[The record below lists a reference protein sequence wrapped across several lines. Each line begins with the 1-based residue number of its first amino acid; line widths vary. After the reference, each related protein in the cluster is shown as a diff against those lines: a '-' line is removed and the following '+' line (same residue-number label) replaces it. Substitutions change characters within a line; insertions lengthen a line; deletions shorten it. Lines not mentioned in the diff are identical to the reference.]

1 MLKYRLPWGQPSF
14 RVILALV
21 AAWGMTSCGGVEY
34 GEYQPYLPAAHEEI
48 YQFDISLLSEWG
60 GAIEPEQKNV
70 TLCFKDNHYF
80 RIADIGYLKYSYNTE
95 DNDDLSTITFKLSSS
110 KQDQDSDSDSGKD
123 DENAVPAPS
132 ADELNQ
138 LTCRKMS
145 DNNASHYGVQNNCLI
160 DPERF
165 GAEGEELYMCQI
177 NFNTINLTDIDK
189 KWHNIFPELSYI
201 DDAFQLSQA
210 HVCIYKDDDALLVR
224 QNVSTPVVSIKNNTS
239 VDISEDAQNVHI
251 QLLRSSDSDN
261 DDNAYYEVNCF
272 ADGDSEKQSEMC
284 KFDDEKLYT
293 CKTLIGGATG
303 LNHIWKDVFK
313 RDNVPMYIAS
323 NGDNFGITKATSR
336 EFNDLPTLQILSAL
350 QLNVDTFGNHAF
362 DKDISMLSHVVER
375 SQYPY
380 VVSNLKNVPQNLK
393 GVSPFTI
400 WQVPAQDAEC
410 SPKNDETCCR
420 SSLHPDGAD
429 CLNVAVVSALEST
442 VKDYVYPGLFGS
454 LEVTD
459 YCDVLYALQEA
470 YNANARAFFVLA
482 HIATESDYRVKESEG
497 DDGKLLFDYAD
508 SGGKYILTSDRRVN
522 VFVLLQT
529 LFSLQGYYPDIC
541 KENHLIIPEYRIQS
555 KKTFC
560 PAICASDEPN
570 ADELCMNQCNQAYD
584 KQGNLDQK
592 ALEQQIIREMN
603 KEIFDGI
610 IGIFT
615 ASGDEH
621 LVGFT
626 TESLPEDAP
635 EGMVQFRMN
644 GTTLGNTLVDFPAE
658 PYFFDND
665 YLYTKNLFD
674 EKTEALLFTD
684 PKWASV
690 FDISAASVAQTRFD
704 AIYEKLKSHP
714 LWVMRL
720 PDGGEKTANF
730 RIKVTRNDT
739 GDARSDAL
747 SQPYVA
753 SLEYAELLPTLH
765 SPDEI
770 EDVKPAR
777 CLDHLKKLVSTD
789 AEISAS
795 VSHVSDICRRN
806 DEQLSESTAT
816 QACSCYHY
824 FNDIQDYANHK
835 LEEMPSYLACAD
847 YLQTRA
853 NALQT
858 DALAPV
864 ELQYLWS
871 CIYKAKTADICNGES
886 AWDMSESE
894 NYDFKDRVLFDLS
907 LLDDNSNMFTHYVH
921 NLKENELRSQTS
933 FVGNLVAD
941 MMLSTFN
948 LGKTNDR
955 YDVSFINAGALNL
968 LSDVQ
973 VTQHT
978 QETLKAL
985 SPYENGFLSLELSPS
1000 AFVNYIT
1007 HGIGSSEDNRGQ
1019 YPLLAGVMMSTVRL
1033 NGVNQIVELWAKHQP
1048 DEFMPFGCKEENEQ
1062 CQCQLKQ
1069 EDGTCL
1075 VRMETQL
1082 LKEPLYQLV
1091 DMVDVTNPAPDATYP
1106 TKDSGEIDC
1115 EAVFQ
1120 SYSSFDGIYNNDRSN
1135 SMYIFDPRK
1144 FHWQGKY
1151 RFNGVIAQSSNVYGL
1166 KNNYCT
1172 EDNNHKLFNVY
1183 YNNHG
1188 EIENNRF
1195 YPMILHVNLET
1206 LHSTASPRKVCK
1218 CYFTLASTELE
1229 PGQTELG
1236 FTTDPTEENL
1246 KNVMDNPNATED
1258 EISDI
1263 LDTHNYAE
1271 PTKGKLVSKKIRIA
1285 LVDFIAKGGD
1295 NFELPPFVD
1304 PADNDGKNSDV
1315 MFDAYPPSGTTN
1327 DVLGEFFDTGASS
1340 MCKQLDKNP
1349 NAIDGRRDIDIAWD
1363 NAFYHHID
1371 VTHEN
1376 DKTNVFI
1383 LEKPNRAAPMPPFG
1397 QYIIDGIQQR
1407 ERVDNE

>member
-1 MLKYRLPWGQPSF
+1 MLKYRSPWRQSSF
-14 RVILALV
+14 RVIFSIV
-21 AAWGMTSCGGVEY
+21 AAWGMTSCDGVEY

-60 GAIEPEQKNV
+60 GAIDPNYKNV
-70 TLCFKDNHYF
+70 TLCLKDDHYL
-80 RIADIGYLKYSYNTE
+80 RTADVGYLNYSYNME
-95 DNDDLSTITFKLSSS
+95 NNDDLSTVTFDLSSN
-110 KQDQDSDSDSGKD
+110 KQESENGSED
-123 DENAVPAPS
+123 DGAVPAPS
-132 ADELNQ
+132 AGEPNQ

-160 DPERF
+160 NSELY
-165 GAEGEELYMCQI
+165 GSETEELYMCVI
-177 NFNTINLTDIDK
+177 NFNTIQMSNIDMV
-189 KWHNIFPELSYI
+189 WHNVFPELSYAT
-201 DDAFQLSQA
+201 DAFQLS
-210 HVCIYKDDDALLVR
+210 HVPVCIKKDNHALLVR
-224 QNVSTPVVSIKNNTS
+224 QNVAVPVVPINDNDFVS
-239 VDISEDAQNVHI
+239 VSDDLQNIRI
-251 QLLRSSDSDN
+251 QLLKSSDSDDEN
-261 DDNAYYEVNCF
+261 NTYYEVNCSI
-272 ADGDSEKQSEMC
+272 GDEKEQSDMC
-284 KFDDEKLYT
+284 EFEDEKLYT

-323 NGDNFGITKATSR
+323 NGDNFGITKASSR
-336 EFNDLPTLQILSAL
+336 EFSDLPTLQLLSAL

-362 DKDISMLSHVVER
+362 DKDISTLSQVVER

-380 VVSNLKNVPQNLK
+380 VVSNLKNVPQNLR

-400 WQVPAQDAEC
+400 WQVPAQDANC
-410 SPKNDETCCR
+410 SPENDEICCR

-454 LEVTD
+454 LDVTD

-482 HIATESDYRVKESEG
+482 HIATESDYRVKESEADG
-497 DDGKLLFDYAD
+497 GKLLFDYTD

-541 KENHLIIPEYRIQS
+541 KENHLIIPEYRMQS
-555 KKTFC
+555 KQSIC
-560 PAICASDEPN
+560 PEICASDEPN
-570 ADELCMNQCNQAYD
+570 AAENCINQCNQAYD
-584 KQGNLDQK
+584 KQGNLDQR

-610 IGIFT
+610 IGVFT

-644 GTTLGNTLVDFPAE
+644 GTTFGNHLVDFPAE

-674 EKTEALLFTD
+674 SKNAALQLTNSAWAPIFGIST
-684 PKWASV
+684 ASV
-690 FDISAASVAQTRFD
+690 SQTRFD
-704 AIYEKLKSHP
+704 AIYDKLKSHP
-714 LWVMRL
+714 LWVIRL

-730 RIKVTRNDT
+730 RIKLTRNDT
-739 GDARSDAL
+739 GDARSEAL

-753 SLEYAELLPTLH
+753 SLEYAELLPTIH
-765 SPDEI
+765 SPEAM
-770 EDVKPAR
+770 ETVKPAL
-777 CLDHLKKLVSTD
+777 CLEHLKKLVSTD
-789 AEISAS
+789 AEIDAS
-795 VSHVSDICRRN
+795 LSDVSEICPR
-806 DEQLSESTAT
+806 DDKPLAESTT
-816 QACSCYHY
+816 IQACSCYHY
-824 FNDIQDYANHK
+824 FNDVQEYVINNGDD
-835 LEEMPSYLACAD
+835 MPSYLACAD

-853 NALQT
+853 NALQS
-858 DALAPV
+858 DALAPA

-871 CIYKAKTADICNGES
+871 CIYKAKTADICDGAMPWN
-886 AWDMSESE
+886 MSESE
-894 NYDFKDRVLFDLS
+894 EYDFKDRVMFDLK
-907 LLDDNSNMFTHYVH
+907 LLDGSANMFTQYVH
-921 NLKENELRSQTS
+921 NLTESELRSQTS
-933 FVGNLVAD
+933 FVGSLVAD
-941 MMLSTFN
+941 MMLSSFN

-1007 HGIGSSEDNRGQ
+1007 HGIGSRDDNRGQ
-1019 YPLLAGVMMSTVRL
+1019 YPLLSGVMMSTVRL
-1033 NGVNQIVELWAKHQP
+1033 DGSNQIVELWAKHQP
-1048 DEFMPFGCKEENEQ
+1048 DEFMPYGCEEEDSDQ

-1075 VRMETQL
+1075 KRTKEQV

-1091 DMVDVTNPAPDATYP
+1091 DMVDVTDPKDKAFP
-1106 TKDSGEIDC
+1106 TTDSGEIDC
-1115 EAVFQ
+1115 VEVIQ
-1120 SYSSFDGIYNNDRSN
+1120 SHSNFVEIYKVGNYDHGQN
-1135 SMYIFDPRK
+1135 MYIFDPRK
-1144 FHWQGKY
+1144 FHWQGMS
-1151 RFNGVIAQSSNVYGL
+1151 RFHSVIEQSSNLYGL
-1166 KNNYCT
+1166 KNAYCT
-1172 EDNNHKLFNVY
+1172 ADNNHKLFNVY
-1183 YNNHG
+1183 YKNHG

-1206 LHSTASPRKVCK
+1206 LHSMASPRKVCK
-1218 CYFTLASTELE
+1218 CYFTLASAELE
-1229 PGQTELG
+1229 PGQSELG
-1236 FTTDPTEENL
+1236 FTTNPTQDSL
-1246 KNVMDNPNATED
+1246 KDVTED
-1258 EISDI
+1258 MRPDI

-1271 PTKGKLVSKKIRIA
+1271 PANGKLVSKKIRIA

-1295 NFELPPFVD
+1295 NFELPPFID

-1327 DVLGEFFDTGASS
+1327 DVLGEFFDTGTNSTCS
-1340 MCKQLDKNP
+1340 PLTENP
-1349 NAIDGRRDIDIAWD
+1349 RAIDGRRDIDIAWD

-1371 VTHEN
+1371 LN
-1376 DKTNVFI
+1376 SPDPNVFI
-1383 LEKPNRAAPMPPFG
+1383 MEKQKREAPFASYG
-1397 QYIIDGIQQR
+1397 QYLEDGIQKRLNGKQ
-1407 ERVDNE
+1407 